1 MSRRREMSPPRLP
14 LLGFQGRWKLAT
26 INASSAVTWGVSAYV
41 CRCWELRRGGCG
53 QARRRH
59 TRQVFGNDSR
69 IEICDGAFGEA
80 GPDLIHS
87 QKWYPK
93 VAADSEPPT
102 IRADRHHGVVHVAV
116 ARVENVAILISQSA
130 ALHVPDERNAEHRRI
145 PAVIHASGA
154 DRMELVLGPRKNLG
168 DDALIDP
175 IVLHEQKPT
184 YRPTG
189 LIQLLPQ
196 TRGGGLRQL
205 LSVQRRGAPRHD
217 RYQNQYR
224 QFCSQGRKA
233 SAITTCCANRR
244 TPPRIWPFH
253 EQWACHRAE
262 PASSVSAAPTQNR
275 AIQCHRN

>member
-1 MSRRREMSPPRLP
+1 M
-14 LLGFQGRWKLAT
+14 LGNCDAADAGKPAGATPGR
-26 INASSAVTWGVSAYV
+26 Y
-41 CRCWELRRGGCG
+41 
-53 QARRRH
+53 
-59 TRQVFGNDSR
+59 FGNDCR

-130 ALHVPDERNAEHRRI
+130 ALHVPDERDAEHRRI

-196 TRGGGLRQL
+196 TRGGGL
-205 LSVQRRGAPRHD
+205 S
-217 RYQNQYR
+217 
-224 QFCSQGRKA
+224 
-233 SAITTCCANRR
+233 
-244 TPPRIWPFH
+244 
-253 EQWACHRAE
+253 
-262 PASSVSAAPTQNR
+262 
-275 AIQCHRN
+275 